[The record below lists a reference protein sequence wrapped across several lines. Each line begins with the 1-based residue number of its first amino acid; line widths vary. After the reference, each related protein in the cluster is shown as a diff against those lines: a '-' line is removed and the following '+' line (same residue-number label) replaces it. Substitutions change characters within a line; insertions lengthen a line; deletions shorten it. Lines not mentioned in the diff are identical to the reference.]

1 LKQFSGIYFIFEA
14 KIRLA
19 AISPI
24 ANHSLD
30 GHLLPAGIP
39 NRELLPPPG
48 IPLRLLP
55 PER

>member
-1 LKQFSGIYFIFEA
+1 LKQFSGIYFIFET